1 MPALK
6 VAKEA
11 FKQFM
16 NVRETVAFYMFIIE
30 ESIQAVGMAC
40 YLYKKYGLNNKAKE
54 TAQWCINELID
65 PLLDFSSSI
74 GVLAYPLNL
83 AYSAF
88 AEATRK
94 VMEMY
99 LELPE
104 QPPEQS

>member
-1 MPALK
+1 MPALI

-11 FKQFM
+11 FEQFT
-16 NVRETVAFYMFIIE
+16 NVREAVAFYMFIIE

-40 YLYKKYGLNNKAKE
+40 YLYTKYGLNNKAKE
-54 TAQWCINELID
+54 TAKWCINELID
-65 PLLDFSSSI
+65 PLLEFANSF
-74 GVLAYPLNL
+74 GVLAYPMNL

-104 QPPEQS
+104 QTISQS